1 MLLTL
6 RCTHAFTGFYRVYR
20 VEGAFRSNCAS
31 GNMREVASH
40 TAWAFLDPE
49 IPIPT
54 ADNVEV
60 NYRSLAFDR
69 SKSKFIRV
77 ITINSLARR
86 SRV

>member
-1 MLLTL
+1 
-6 RCTHAFTGFYRVYR
+6 
-20 VEGAFRSNCAS
+20 
-31 GNMREVASH
+31 MREVASH

-49 IPIPT
+49 RPLLT

-77 ITINSLARR
+77 RTINSLARR